1 MRLQGLPEEEVGGR
15 DIATRAQSEING
27 PAFPVHGSVKISPDA
42 PDLDIRLIDAP
53 GIAGLA
59 RKMVPAALELRRKT
73 LHPAHDRGMGQGQT
87 TLGHHLDQ
95 IPEAQ
100 LEAKI
105 PPHAEDDY
113 LAFKV
118 PPLNSSSRP
127 PGDFAIS
134 ATLCSHQTHIIDR
147 EKFAPEPLIRPK
159 LHWPKEI
166 TLNLSLFYT
175 VSHIISPQPQ
185 HPTKSG

>member
-1 MRLQGLPEEEVGGR
+1 
-15 DIATRAQSEING
+15 
-27 PAFPVHGSVKISPDA
+27 
-42 PDLDIRLIDAP
+42 
-53 GIAGLA
+53 
-59 RKMVPAALELRRKT
+59 
-73 LHPAHDRGMGQGQT
+73 MGQGQT

-147 EKFAPEPLIRPK
+147 EKFAPEPVGACQRPAHRDWYLGSQEAYKKFISFVYK
-159 LHWPKEI
+159 LVI
-166 TLNLSLFYT
+166 T
-175 VSHIISPQPQ
+175 SPA
-185 HPTKSG
+185 